1 MILNHIEYAESKKD
15 QLLKLTFRELRLVAK
30 NLSVRLY
37 SRKNK
42 KELVNLILKYQK
54 KDLIGKQIINR
65 EEFSVE
71 IIKEQEKIALEN
83 DNAEKENIAIGKANA
98 EKENI
103 AIGKAKAEEE
113 RIAIKKAKAKEGKTL
128 ISDENS
134 NLKRLLSESFP
145 DKKVSVTDNKDGSQ
159 TILIR

>member
-1 MILNHIEYAESKKD
+1 MKKTTY
-15 QLLKLTFRELRLVAK
+15 QPSRIIRKRRHGFRARMATK
-30 NLSVRLY
+30 A
-37 SRKNK
+37 
-42 KELVNLILKYQK
+42 
-54 KDLIGKQIINR
+54 GKQIINR

-83 DNAEKENIAIGKANA
+83 DNA

-145 DKKVSVTDNKDGSQ
+145 DKQISLTDNKDGSQ
-159 TILIR
+159 TILII

>member
-15 QLLKLTFRELRLVAK
+15 QLLKLTFRELRLEAK

-83 DNAEKENIAIGKANA
+83 DNAEKENIAIGKA
-98 EKENI
+98 
-103 AIGKAKAEEE
+103 KAEEE